1 MPFMVAPIRQHPL
14 VPWAFL
20 APAIIILGVFSL
32 VAFWQVGYYSLTRF
46 TAFDG
51 PEWVGLANYQTVI
64 NSRTF
69 WMCLGNS
76 LLYLLVTP
84 AIIVLSITAAMIVEA
99 NLRGMHW
106 LRLALFLPVI
116 TPAIVAALAW
126 RLLLNEDSGLL
137 NQTLRSLG
145 FDAIPWLSQ
154 HPWTL
159 VSAATVT
166 LWKGFGFYMLVFLAA
181 LLAVPKELR
190 EAAALDGASRWRTF
204 HVVILPSLWP
214 SILLVFVVSSI
225 SALKVFDELFATVRG
240 APITSQTAVPLI
252 YQTAFED
259 GNYGLA
265 SAMGVL
271 LFAVILVFSI
281 ANVMI
286 STRRRNASA
295 QRARA

>member
-1 MPFMVAPIRQHPL
+1 M
-14 VPWAFL
+14 
-20 APAIIILGVFSL
+20 APALIVLLMFSL
-32 VAFWQVGYYSLTRF
+32 VAIWQVGYYSLTRF
-46 TAFDG
+46 TAFVG
-51 PEWVGLANYQTVI
+51 PEWVGLANYRAVFAST
-64 NSRTF
+64 RF

-76 LLYLLVTP
+76 FLYLLVTP
-84 AIIVLSITAAMIVEA
+84 AIIVLSISAAMIVEA
-99 NLRGMHW
+99 DLRGMRW
-106 LRLALFLPVI
+106 LRLALFLPVV

-137 NQTLRSLG
+137 NQGLRAVGAS
-145 FDAIPWLSQ
+145 DIPWLSQ

-181 LLAVPKELR
+181 LLAVPRELR
-190 EAAALDGASRWRTF
+190 EAASLDGAGRWRTF
-204 HVVILPSLWP
+204 RVVVLPTLWP
-214 SILLVFVVSSI
+214 SIVLVFVVSSI

-265 SAMGVL
+265 SAMGVV

-286 STRRRNASA
+286 STRRK
-295 QRARA
+295 ARTEGRVG

>member
-1 MPFMVAPIRQHPL
+1 MNSRLRQHPL
-14 VPWAFL
+14 IPWAFL
-20 APAIIILGVFSL
+20 APAVIVIGVFSL
-32 VAFWQVGYYSLTRF
+32 VAIWQVGYYSFTRF

-51 PEWVGLANYQTVI
+51 PDWIGTANYQLLFR
-64 NSRTF
+64 SRTF

-84 AIIVLSITAAMIVEA
+84 ALIVLSIAAALIVEA
-99 NLRGMHW
+99 HLRGMRW
-106 LRLALFLPVI
+106 LRLALFLPVV

-137 NQTLRSLG
+137 NQILRGMGLQ
-145 FDAIPWLSQ
+145 AIPWLSQ

-190 EAAALDGASRWRTF
+190 EAAALDGAGRWRTF
-204 HVVILPSLWP
+204 SIVVLPSLWP

-265 SAMGVL
+265 SAMGVM
-271 LFAVILVFSI
+271 LFAVILAFSI

-286 STRRRNASA
+286 SSRRQGYSA
-295 QRARA
+295 KGGTHS